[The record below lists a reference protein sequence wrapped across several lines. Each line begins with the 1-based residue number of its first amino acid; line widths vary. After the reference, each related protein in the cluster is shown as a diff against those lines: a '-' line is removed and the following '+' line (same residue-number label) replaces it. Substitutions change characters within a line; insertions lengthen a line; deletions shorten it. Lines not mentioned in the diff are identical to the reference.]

1 MLEKQLHVERIKPEF
16 SVSDGGLI
24 SWKASL
30 TDYDASLFYRGKTV
44 TNEEFNSLFLNKTFQ
59 SNYIADSLTEFFK
72 VHLPESLVRTFKTH
86 FELRESFVKT
96 FDSNAWGERQADGY
110 YYITIPASE
119 HGITLPEDQSAIEG
133 MNVDTEMY
141 LLDAVSGTF
150 YEVTQ
155 VETDTANTV
164 KLYTDDN
171 TLSGFVV
178 IRTNDKA
185 FTLAEARIDATQI
198 NGLADVAKSGNYAD
212 LKFKPDADIKA
223 NRDAL
228 NSILSDTAPR
238 NGYAFVH
245 NADHASEAEYAT
257 HLLGSGTIQNQPI
270 SSIFEEGSSWVKN
283 ASYAKNAK
291 YAEHAVN
298 TTTARFAEYADSDT
312 EKGTIDDRLNSLTAV
327 VSSLHSTVAKE
338 SFNNLAALAAFVKQN
353 IDHILY
359 VDLQLIRNILVTNVP
374 VVTIRTTSD
383 APTLSKGT
391 VDTTWFGDCARLYF
405 SKSSDTPLSGIALAY
420 EGSFEF
426 TLEDSLVV
434 HHTSMRSSSEA
445 LSLFAYSATIPSTSV
460 AIATVYYIKEE

>member
-44 TNEEFNSLFLNKTFQ
+44 SNEEFNELFLNKTFQ
-59 SNYIADSLTEFFK
+59 SNYIVDSLTEFFK

-96 FDSNAWGERQADGY
+96 FDTNTWRERQADGY

-185 FTLAEARIDATQI
+185 FTLAEARIDVTQI

-212 LKFKPDADIKA
+212 LKFKPDEDIKA

-291 YAEHAVN
+291 YAEHAAQ

-312 EKGTIDDRLNSLTAV
+312 EKGTIEERLGRLGKTIK
-327 VSSLHSTVAKE
+327 TQT
-338 SFNNLAALAAFVKQN
+338 FTNLADTQAFVMQQASSV
-353 IDHILY
+353 LY
-359 VDLQLIRNILVTNVP
+359 VNIVFKQLIYVNNASTFAIKSTG
-374 VVTIRTTSD
+374 TMTTSTNGYEYVGGSIRCY
-383 APTLSKGT
+383 PTVTGNAVAGLGQT
-391 VDTTWFGDCARLYF
+391 VHADYQINWWDPEKLKLT
-405 SKSSDTPLSGIALAY
+405 
-420 EGSFEF
+420 
-426 TLEDSLVV
+426 
-434 HHTSMRSSSEA
+434 RSSTNISYTGVAGADPYVGFLYYTKVITDADLSE
-445 LSLFAYSATIPSTSV
+445 
-460 AIATVYYIKEE
+460 ATVYYVD